1 MASLQPPLP
10 NYPIVSNNFAPVSRS
25 SSTLHSSTRD
35 FTTAD
40 QTTMNSTTVM
50 TVLLFP
56 ESGITMPPSIT
67 VTDSSAEAARVT
79 ADVSFPEIAA
89 VMTAHTV
96 GVSTQADGPK
106 GLIPPRS
113 IGTAHSNVVSPSSAT
128 KVSPPPQPK
137 ASFADKLKAR
147 DGSPTEQ
154 VSKPRD
160 VPAHDFTILRPELV
174 DLKRCLVLEPS
185 FHQRQVRRFAHAVHG
200 RLILRKG
207 ESPRFAADLWQELQQ
222 LWKPS
227 AGWSIHPLGK
237 GYFTF
242 NFTTDEDR
250 AAAFAKTTWRLR
262 SGILHLQAW
271 VPNFDPYKAHSTL
284 VHVWIRIFNLPH
296 EYWHPEVL
304 SGVAREVGMPIL
316 IDGQS
321 AQAHVGHFARI
332 LVELDVSA
340 DLPEALDIKCGDIDF
355 TVKFGY
361 ENLPYYCFVCKV
373 VGHISNECRRR
384 KTTTT
389 EEGFTEHQGR
399 ERGQS
404 KVDDHRV
411 HPRPYTG
418 NQESPARAGKE
429 AAFAEVGQEL
439 NSSSDS
445 PTSSNPFA
453 VLVSLELQDEQ
464 RLVCDDNMDKPPS
477 DGGRASD
484 ACIYQDNQDRKDLEQ
499 LGSDD
504 EKSQIEVV
512 EQEHERT
519 TAPLLVQPLAV
530 MTDNNDVLTLTGTT
544 GPISRRRGRPKGAIN
559 KKGRVSDSSIKH
571 RLRRIIINGMSSNF
585 QNSARRDDMQGPAHA
600 MSVVASSKM
609 KKKWGDMLDD
619 EDDDVLDED
628 DPLKMFS

>member
-25 SSTLHSSTRD
+25 SSPLHSSTKV

-40 QTTMNSTTVM
+40 QTTMNSSTVM
-50 TVLLFP
+50 TALLFP

-67 VTDSSAEAARVT
+67 VTDRSAEAARVT

-89 VMTAHTV
+89 VMTSHTV
-96 GVSTQADGPK
+96 GVSSQADGPK

-113 IGTAHSNVVSPSSAT
+113 IGTAHPKVVSPLSAP
-128 KVSPPPQPK
+128 KVSPK

-160 VPAHDFTILRPELV
+160 VPAHDYTILRPELV

-185 FHQRQVRRFAHAVHG
+185 FHQRQVQRFAHAIHG

-207 ESPRFAADLWQELQQ
+207 ESPRFAADLWEELQQ
-222 LWKPS
+222 LWKPA

-237 GYFTF
+237 
-242 NFTTDEDR
+242 
-250 AAAFAKTTWRLR
+250 
-262 SGILHLQAW
+262 GILHLQAW
-271 VPNFDPYKAHSTL
+271 VPNFDPYKANSTL
-284 VHVWIRIFNLPH
+284 VQVWIRIFNLPH

-304 SGVAREVGMPIL
+304 SGVAREVGTPIL

-340 DLPEALDIKCGDIDF
+340 DIPEALDIKCGDIDF

-361 ENLPYYCFVCKV
+361 ENLPYYCSVCNV
-373 VGHISNECRRR
+373 VGHNSNECRRN

-389 EEGFTEHQGR
+389 EER
-399 ERGQS
+399 RQS

-418 NQESPARAGKE
+418 NQETPAWAGKE
-429 AAFAEVGQEL
+429 IPEVGQKL

-464 RLVCDDNMDKPPS
+464 RLVGDDNMDKPHS

-484 ACIYQDNQDRKDLEQ
+484 ACIPQDSQGRKDMEHP
-499 LGSDD
+499 GSDD

-512 EQEHERT
+512 EQEYERSS
-519 TAPLLVQPLAV
+519 APLVVQPLAV
-530 MTDNNDVLTLTGTT
+530 VTDNNAVLTLTGTT
-544 GPISRRRGRPKGAIN
+544 GPISRTRGRPKGAIT

-571 RLRRIIINGMSSNF
+571 MLRRIIINGMSSDF
-585 QNSARRDDMQGPAHA
+585 QNSARRDDMHGPGLDTSSPVEFLNKVKYAQSRGHILQNFVINSSNSTDAAHA

-619 EDDDVLDED
+619 EEDDLDED